1 MIKSRIKMLL
11 KQKILWIA
19 ATMIC
24 IFGYITFQWNYDVL
38 ELQMFTPISAA
49 DKFLISF
56 TIGNNASLFLY
67 PVFASIPCSII
78 YTQSTK
84 TWITKAIPKKL
95 FCRNILVDLTTSFM
109 SSAALFIISFLFYYI
124 IMVLFSKDFSYQSKL
139 LPFYDFAPL
148 FPSALS
154 QNPYII
160 SVIYLIHTIIVAG
173 AFSCMCFSLVI
184 VTDNCPVAV
193 ICLAALNYFSYC
205 ILSLPVLGKIV
216 SYFIPFF
223 LFEVASFTIDPVAH
237 YCQIVSMY
245 LFSCFLLHFRIRKQR
260 SLINKI

>member
-1 MIKSRIKMLL
+1 MLL

-19 ATMIC
+19 SAMIC
-24 IFGYITFQWNYDVL
+24 IFGYITFRWNYDVL
-38 ELQMFTPISAA
+38 DLEMFTPISTA

-56 TIGNNASLFLY
+56 TVGNNASLFLY

-84 TWITKAIPKKL
+84 AWITKAIPKKL
-95 FCRNILVDLTTSFM
+95 LCRNLFVDLMSSII

-124 IMVLFSKDFSYQSKL
+124 IMALFSKDFTYQSEL
-139 LPFYDFAPL
+139 LPLYDFAPL

-160 SVIYLIHTIIVAG
+160 SVVYLIYTIIVAA
-173 AFSCMCFSLVI
+173 AFSCMCYSLVI
-184 VTDNCPVAV
+184 VTDNCPITV
-193 ICLAALNYFSYC
+193 ICLAALNYLSYC
-205 ILSLPVLGKIV
+205 ILSLPVLGKII

-237 YCQIVSMY
+237 YCQIVSML